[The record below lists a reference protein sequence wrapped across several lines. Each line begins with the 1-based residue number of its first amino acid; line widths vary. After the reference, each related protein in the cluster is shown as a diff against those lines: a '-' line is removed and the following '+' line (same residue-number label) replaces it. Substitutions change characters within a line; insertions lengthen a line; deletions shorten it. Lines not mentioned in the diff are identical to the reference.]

1 MCSPHTVWVA
11 LFECFFAPIFSKLM
25 HLIGSLYMSYIE
37 KPFLLGLVV
46 VVSFQSSAVGIIYH
60 YAKITFGGSK

>member
-1 MCSPHTVWVA
+1 
-11 LFECFFAPIFSKLM
+11 M